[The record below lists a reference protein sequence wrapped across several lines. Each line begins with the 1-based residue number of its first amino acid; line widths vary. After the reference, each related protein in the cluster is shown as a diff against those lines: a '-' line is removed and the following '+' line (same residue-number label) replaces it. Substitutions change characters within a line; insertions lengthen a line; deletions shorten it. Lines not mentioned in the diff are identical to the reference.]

1 MKREIAYLGVRT
13 QKGIT
18 MPSHDKEFE
27 QTRLTMLAEQHPNIV
42 HSKGEVVFGA
52 DDENRLSGASWTL
65 EDEIFDQIS
74 DSGFKLHLTELLD
87 TFISYRG
94 QCNESPRKEGIVRF
108 SDGAMTIEW
117 LPDGAT
123 HLSN

>member
-1 MKREIAYLGVRT
+1 
-13 QKGIT
+13 
-18 MPSHDKEFE
+18 MPNYDDEFE
-27 QTRLTMLAEQHPNIV
+27 QTRLSMLAKQHPTIV
-42 HSKGEVVFGA
+42 RSKGEVVFNA

-65 EDEIFDQIS
+65 EDEIFDQVS
-74 DSGFKLHLTELLD
+74 DSGFKLHLMELLD
-87 TFISYRG
+87 SFIAYRG

-108 SDGAMTIEW
+108 SAGVMTIEW